1 MTGGVN
7 FYRATP
13 LHPPTATEAAHALP
27 DQEAFRVRRP
37 VRVIWGDDDRALT
50 PSLVEGLPDVC
61 DDLEVVRIPEGSH
74 WIAHEQPERVSRLIR
89 DFLAR

>member
-1 MTGGVN
+1 M
-7 FYRATP
+7 
-13 LHPPTATEAAHALP
+13 
-27 DQEAFRVRRP
+27 
-37 VRVIWGDDDRALT
+37 IWGDDDRALT